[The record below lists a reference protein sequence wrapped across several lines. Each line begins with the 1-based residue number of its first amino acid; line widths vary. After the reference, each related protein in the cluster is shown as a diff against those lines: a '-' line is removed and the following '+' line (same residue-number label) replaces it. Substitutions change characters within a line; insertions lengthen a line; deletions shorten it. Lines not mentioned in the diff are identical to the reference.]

1 MALLSKSF
9 QVLSKNKL
17 ANNFA
22 RSYGLKFGAKKFVAG
37 KDVYEAVETA
47 KELDEKGISV
57 IFNYLGE
64 FSDDPDSCKETTQR
78 LIETLEVMSEHV
90 EDNYLTVKLSSIGLE
105 ISEEFCEENLTRI
118 LEAAEKKD
126 VFVRMEME
134 NHTLT
139 DKTLNVYKSLR
150 GSFENVGIALQAYLY
165 RTERDMK
172 DLYAYEPNI
181 RLVKGAYNESSKIAY
196 ADKKEVDK
204 QYLKMIKKQLLNGHF
219 ASIATHDDAAVEYAL
234 KVIEEN
240 NISKK
245 NFEFQMLYGIRPNL
259 ERELAERGYK
269 VRVYLPFGSEWFGY
283 FMRRL
288 AERPENV
295 SFVIKNTFKK
305 GA

>member
-1 MALLSKSF
+1 MALLGKSF
-9 QVLSKNKL
+9 QVLSTNKI
-17 ANNFA
+17 ANAFA

-37 KDVYEAVETA
+37 KDVYEAIETA
-47 KELDEKGISV
+47 KELNEQGISV

-64 FSDDPDSCKETTQR
+64 FSDDPDSCRETTQK
-78 LIETLEVMSEHV
+78 LIETLEVMSEHM

-105 ISEEFCEENLTRI
+105 ISEDFCEENLTRI
-118 LEAAEKKD
+118 LEAAEKKN

-150 GSFENVGIALQAYLY
+150 RKYENVGIALQAYLY
-165 RTERDMK
+165 RTEKDMQ
-172 DLYAYEPNI
+172 DLYEYEPNI

-196 ADKKEVDK
+196 ADKKEVDQK
-204 QYLKMIKKQLLNGHF
+204 YLKMIEKQLLNGHF
-219 ASIATHDDAAVEYAL
+219 ASIATHDDAAVEHAL

-240 NISKK
+240 NINKE

-259 ERELAERGYK
+259 EKKLADLGYK

-295 SFVIKNTFKK
+295 SFVIKNTLKK